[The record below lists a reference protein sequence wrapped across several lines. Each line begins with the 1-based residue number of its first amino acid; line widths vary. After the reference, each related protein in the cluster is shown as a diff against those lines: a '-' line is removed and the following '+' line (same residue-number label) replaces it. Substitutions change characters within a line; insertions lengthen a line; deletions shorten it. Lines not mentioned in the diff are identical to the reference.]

1 MKHYKICIIIICFLY
16 CSIGAA
22 QPLSKKLDLLFDKG
36 KMLYEEQKYAEATET
51 FNLLIED
58 GSAQQNPHLLTKIF
72 YKLGVFYDNKKNHN
86 KSLDCLFKGAN
97 VLKNKLTQT
106 RSNIIIPGVDSNEKV
121 LQSYSNQEAEIIS
134 NLYNR
139 IGGVYYNQEDYEKAE
154 KYWKIAYSIATNNQ
168 QIKPLSNILNNLG
181 EIKRLNGDLQAA
193 LPLYKEALSIKTSI
207 QDSLGMNINLSNI
220 GSIYINLGKLDSA
233 KLFYDHSYQM
243 AQIAKNPQM
252 IMTSCSDYANYY
264 KAVNKVHLAA
274 QWSKKTLAIA
284 EDYEDLNILL
294 VTYKQL
300 AEIYEHQNIL
310 DSCLFFHK
318 KWIGLSKITN
328 RQKNEKLA
336 LEIEAE
342 FLVNEKENELFHLK
356 EKNKIEQHNNQ
367 LKDYFQWA
375 SILGLF
381 CVLTFTLTILRLR
394 NQKNKKLA
402 DSLVQ
407 INQQNKEKDLL
418 LKEIHHRVKNN
429 LQVIT
434 SLLSLQSYN
443 IADPTTKELFS
454 QSQHR
459 INSMAMIHEMLYQS
473 NDFSKINYKNYLEQL
488 LDKLISSFK
497 GNNHNIQ
504 VDLDVPKFFLNI
516 DTAVPLGLLI
526 NEIITNALKY
536 GLPDDQAGILSVKM
550 KSLDSPNFLLEIGD
564 NGLGYS
570 GDFKSQK
577 HNSLGLRLIQQL
589 TIQLNGTI
597 EKDLNKAGTHYVLQF
612 QEIEAI
618 S

>member
-1 MKHYKICIIIICFLY
+1 MKHYKICIIIICFSY
-16 CSIGAA
+16 CSIYAA
-22 QPLSKKLDLLFDKG
+22 EPLSKKLDSLFDKG
-36 KMLYEEQKYAEATET
+36 KALYKEQKYVESTVV
-51 FNLLIED
+51 FNQLIEY
-58 GSAQQNPHLLTKIF
+58 GKAQKNSYLLTKIF
-72 YKLGVFYDNKKNHN
+72 YELGVFYDNKKNHN
-86 KSLDCLFKGAN
+86 KSLDCLFKATTIAKRRITN
-97 VLKNKLTQT
+97 VRAPSFNLDKKNSQ
-106 RSNIIIPGVDSNEKV
+106 P
-121 LQSYSNQEAEIIS
+121 YSSLEVEIIC

-139 IGGVYYNQEDYEKAE
+139 IGGIYYNQEDYEKAK
-154 KYWKIAYSIATNNQ
+154 KYWKIAFSIAENNQ
-168 QIKPLSNILNNLG
+168 LPKPLSMILNNLG
-181 EIKRLNGDLQAA
+181 EIKRLNSELHAA
-193 LPLYKEALSIKTSI
+193 LPLYKKALAIKISI
-207 QDSLGMNINLSNI
+207 QDSLGINITLSNI
-220 GSIYINLGKLDSA
+220 GSVYIKLGKLDSA
-233 KLFYDHSYQM
+233 KFFYDHSYQI
-243 AQIAKNPQM
+243 AQLAQDPKM
-252 IMTSCSDYANYY
+252 IMTSCTDYAKYY
-264 KAVNKVHLAA
+264 KTISKAHLAA
-274 QWSKKTLAIA
+274 QWAKKTLAIA
-284 EDYEDLNILL
+284 ENYGNLNTLL
-294 VTYKQL
+294 ATYKEL
-300 AEIYEHQNIL
+300 AEIYEDQNTL
-310 DSCLFFHK
+310 DSCLFFQK
-318 KWIGLSKITN
+318 KWIDLSEIIN
-328 RQKNEKLA
+328 HQENEKLA

-342 FLVNEKENELFHLK
+342 FLINEKENELAHLK

-454 QSQHR
+454 QSQYR